1 MSSSAASAA
10 AAAGAAD
17 DEQQQTHPLPADP
30 DWLSGVISRLID
42 RPRDA
47 VTVIGDRTVA
57 TPTLSDPNNVLSTIV
72 AVHIVYTVEGV
83 SGTNSLDVVCKSLPQ
98 EPYSR
103 AFVLE
108 AQFDYRE
115 VHFYNTVLFE
125 LRTLEEDTLPKHYH
139 LKIGDMPVAKCY
151 FAGMSASGKD
161 ESMLVLEDLS
171 KRGYT
176 AANFSTGLTYTEA
189 KLALRSIARIHATS
203 LALKLKHGQ
212 LAERWPFLF
221 QTSRATLSYQGLV
234 ERGMPQLHV
243 FLRSK
248 GPQYDTLINTL
259 RSLCRVT
266 KQIIG
271 SLMIPKEPMGLM
283 THTDFWCNNL
293 MFAEQD
299 QCVILDWQM
308 ISYSRPTNDVA
319 LLLVSSLSTETRR
332 NHSNELVDNY
342 WEALTT
348 HANNLGVDIEGKLEY
363 SRYDLDEDMK
373 ESKLLAVLLCIGSLD
388 VALGNKE
395 TEQRLLDL
403 LTDLQA
409 EEIFNRH
416 LTEISA

>member
-1 MSSSAASAA
+1 MSSAADQISQK
-10 AAAGAAD
+10 
-17 DEQQQTHPLPADP
+17 EQRQPLPADP

-42 RPRDA
+42 KPQNA
-47 VTVIGDRTVA
+47 VTVITDETCTTPAVA
-57 TPTLSDPNNVLSTIV
+57 DPHNVLSSIV
-72 AVHIVYTVEGV
+72 AVHIVYSVEGFQ
-83 SGTNSLDVVCKSLPQ
+83 GTQSLDVVIKSLPQ

-115 VHFYNTVLFE
+115 VHFYNTVLTE
-125 LRTLEEDTLPKHYH
+125 LKDLEENTLQ
-139 LKIGDMPVAKCY
+139 LNDRTTMGDMPIAKCY
-151 FAGMSASGKD
+151 FAGMNANGRD

-171 KRGYT
+171 KRGFT
-176 AANFSTGLTYTEA
+176 AADFTTGLTFKEA

-203 LALKLKHGQ
+203 LALKLKHGP
-212 LAERWPFLF
+212 LTERWPFLF
-221 QTSRATLSYQGLV
+221 QTCRATLSYQALV

-248 GPQYDTLINTL
+248 GSQYDGLINTL
-259 RSLCRVT
+259 RSICRVT

-271 SLMIPKEPMGLM
+271 TLMIPKEPIGLM

-293 MFAEQD
+293 MFGKQD
-299 QCVILDWQM
+299 QCVIIDWQM

-332 NHSNELVDNY
+332 QHSSELVDCY
-342 WEALTT
+342 WETFT
-348 HANNLGVDIEGKLEY
+348 NHANKLGVDIEGQLEY
-363 SRYDLDEDMK
+363 SRNTLDEDMR
-373 ESKLLAVLLCIGSLD
+373 ESKLLAVLLCIGSVD
-388 VALGNKE
+388 VALGNKD

-403 LTDLQA
+403 LTDLQD
-409 EEIFNRH
+409 EGVFSRH

>member
-1 MSSSAASAA
+1 MLTKHGRSA
-10 AAAGAAD
+10 
-17 DEQQQTHPLPADP
+17 
-30 DWLSGVISRLID
+30 
-42 RPRDA
+42 
-47 VTVIGDRTVA
+47 
-57 TPTLSDPNNVLSTIV
+57 
-72 AVHIVYTVEGV
+72 
-83 SGTNSLDVVCKSLPQ
+83 
-98 EPYSR
+98 
-103 AFVLE
+103 
-108 AQFDYRE
+108 
-115 VHFYNTVLFE
+115 
-125 LRTLEEDTLPKHYH
+125 
-139 LKIGDMPVAKCY
+139 IGDMPVAQCY

-161 ESMLVLEDLS
+161 ESMLVLENLS

-203 LALKLKHGQ
+203 LALKLKHGP
-212 LAERWPFLF
+212 LTERWPFLF
-221 QTSRATLSYQGLV
+221 QTSRATLSYQALV

-293 MFAEQD
+293 MFGEQD

-332 NHSNELVDNY
+332 NHSNELVDIY

-348 HANNLGVDIEGKLEY
+348 HANKLGVDIEGQLEY

-373 ESKLLAVLLCIGSLD
+373 ESKLLAVLLCIGSVD
-388 VALGNKE
+388 VALGNEE

>member
-1 MSSSAASAA
+1 MSSAAASAA
-10 AAAGAAD
+10 ADDD
-17 DEQQQTHPLPADP
+17 DERQRQPLPADP
-30 DWLSGVISRLID
+30 DWLSGVISRLIG
-42 RPRDA
+42 RPQDA
-47 VTVIGDRTVA
+47 VTVIGDRTIA
-57 TPTLSDPNNVLSTIV
+57 TPAVSDPHNVLSSIM
-72 AVHIVYTVEGV
+72 AVHIVYTVDGV
-83 SGTNSLDVVCKSLPQ
+83 PGTDSLDVVIKSLPQ

-125 LRTLEEDTLPKHYH
+125 LRNLEENVLTKQGRSA
-139 LKIGDMPVAKCY
+139 IGDMPVAQCY

-161 ESMLVLEDLS
+161 ESMLVLENLS

-203 LALKLKHGQ
+203 LALKLKHGP
-212 LAERWPFLF
+212 LTERWPFLF
-221 QTSRATLSYQGLV
+221 QTSRATLSYQALV

-293 MFAEQD
+293 MFGEQD

-332 NHSNELVDNY
+332 NHSNELVDIY

-348 HANNLGVDIEGKLEY
+348 HATKLGVDIEGQLEY

-373 ESKLLAVLLCIGSLD
+373 ESKLLAVLLCIGSVD
-388 VALGNKE
+388 VALGNEE